1 MPKISNRDFFDGVVL
16 SDDRFLKDEIQ
27 VNQVFHVSD
36 IG

>member
-1 MPKISNRDFFDGVVL
+1 MPKISTRDFIDGAAL
-16 SDDRFLKDEIQ
+16 SDDRFLKDEVQ

>member
-1 MPKISNRDFFDGVVL
+1 MPKISTGDFFNGVAL
-16 SDDRFLKDEIQ
+16 SDDRFLKDEVQ